1 MPEEDIRVSERETCY
16 NGEKSVLKTFDS
28 AVGTFSTTLDRA
40 SCISALQDLTLLGS
54 KVGGPLGTIKD
65 GKSNKRINVG
75 LRDVSGIKSS
85 SVSCKGP
92 GWFAEPTEWLTTASI
107 S

>member
-1 MPEEDIRVSERETCY
+1 M
-16 NGEKSVLKTFDS
+16 LKMFDS
-28 AVGTFSTTLDRA
+28 AGGILYTTLDRA
-40 SCISALQDLTLLGS
+40 SCISVLQALSLLGL

-75 LRDVSGIKSS
+75 LRDVSANKST

-92 GWFAEPTEWLTTASI
+92 GWSSEPTEWLTTACVS
-107 S
+107 